1 MNLVKASTL
10 ALALTGWVACGS
22 SNNNTDVL
30 NINTGG
36 TGGTAVTGGR
46 SGTGGAL
53 GSGGAGG
60 MGGAVADAGT
70 PDAPAPDTGKD
81 APPSEVGR
89 VDASAPIGDVAPG
102 DGGGIV
108 DICTGL
114 TPEQCHLAIINAA
127 VDPTVSAL
135 DPGANPPVLYP
146 GCAAQ

>member
-22 SNNNTDVL
+22 SNNNTDVPS
-30 NINTGG
+30 INTGG
-36 TGGTAVTGGR
+36 TGGTAVAGGT

-89 VDASAPIGDVAPG
+89 VDAPAPIGDVAPG
-102 DGGGIV
+102 DGGV

>member
-1 MNLVKASTL
+1 MNLVKASTLAL

-89 VDASAPIGDVAPG
+89 VDAPAPIGDVAPG
-102 DGGGIV
+102 DGGV